1 MFRKC
6 TCLCFKSIF
15 MHLFQQN
22 SDVSRLQLWY
32 WSVVFYLVASL
43 SAHISDQQVLR
54 REPRQGPDKA
64 AHSVRAHLVEA
75 NQRSSLRFMKELHQG
90 SQTTTLTAGGI
101 QDDPELTLC
110 FSLERHNGN
119 KDKSKPQSEVMWRH
133 SSSWSHLDLSYSA
146 HDTV

>member
-1 MFRKC
+1 MYVP
-6 TCLCFKSIF
+6 L
-15 MHLFQQN
+15 
-22 SDVSRLQLWY
+22 LQEYFYALIPAEQWCVT
-32 WSVVFYLVASL
+32 SAAVVLIQVFYLVASL

-133 SSSWSHLDLSYSA
+133 SSSWSHLDPSYSA